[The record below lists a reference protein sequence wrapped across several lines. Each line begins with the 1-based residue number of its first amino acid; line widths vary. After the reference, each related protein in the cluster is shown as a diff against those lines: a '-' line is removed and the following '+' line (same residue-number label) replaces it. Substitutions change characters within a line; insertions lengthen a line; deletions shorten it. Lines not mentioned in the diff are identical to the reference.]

1 MKFWDKY
8 RKLLTG
14 IGVALLGMIAFQI
27 FLVGRVTSA
36 KEDFRKRLKDDVEK
50 RISPKR
56 KGAYE
61 VKEATEDFRRSNAEL
76 TDKVKDLM
84 ERVQI
89 PFHEKIVKIPED
101 YAQGTGP
108 GAWFVLKHSEQVD
121 NINVDCIRAN
131 PRVSLLDQDLGFKEI
146 LKIPLDPEGAQENL
160 NRLSLVTRVV
170 KLLIEA
176 GVSEIVKITHD
187 EPDMAGPE
195 GYPPI
200 MQEYSVRINVNS
212 RLDPLMRFLHKV
224 RQPGKFFL
232 VVRGLDIEGDDPYS
246 RRGARPP
253 DADERNLSV
262 TITAAGMR
270 FLSKKDREA
279 AEKAA
284 RPVEAAPRKKYDRP
298 LGH

>member
-8 RKLLTG
+8 RRLLTG
-14 IGVALLGMIAFQI
+14 IGVALLGTLAFQI
-27 FLVGRVTSA
+27 LLVSPVSSA
-36 KEDFRKRLKDDVEK
+36 KEGFRKQLEDDVEK
-50 RISPKR
+50 EIRPRR
-56 KGAYE
+56 KGAFE
-61 VKEATEDFRRSNAEL
+61 VKRATEDFRQSNADL
-76 TDKVKDLM
+76 TGRVEALM
-84 ERVQI
+84 ERVQL
-89 PFHEKIVKIPED
+89 PFHPEIVDIPED
-101 YAQGTGP
+101 YAHSTGP

-121 NINVDCIRAN
+121 NINVDCIKAN
-131 PRVSLLDQDLGFKEI
+131 PKVSLLDQDLGFTEI
-146 LKIPLDPEGAQENL
+146 LKKQLDPEGAQENL

-200 MQEYSVRINVNS
+200 MREYSVRIKVES

-232 VVRGLDIEGDDPYS
+232 VVRGLDIEGSDPYGK
-246 RRGARPP
+246 RGGR
-253 DADERNLSV
+253 DADERDLSV
-262 TITAAGMR
+262 MITAAGMR

-279 AEKAA
+279 AQKAA
-284 RPVEAAPRKKYDRP
+284 TPVHTGPRKVHDRP
-298 LGH
+298 LGY